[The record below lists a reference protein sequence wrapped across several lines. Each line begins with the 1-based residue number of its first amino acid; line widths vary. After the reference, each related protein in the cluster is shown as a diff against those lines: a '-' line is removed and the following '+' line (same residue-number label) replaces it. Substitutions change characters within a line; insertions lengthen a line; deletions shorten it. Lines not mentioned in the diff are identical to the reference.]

1 SPGSMPLC
9 NMTSKSVFII
19 AIDFGTSFSGY
30 CFSLASGADQIRQ
43 VYWGTEYGFKT
54 SKTPTCILF
63 NQKQE
68 FKKFGYDAIMK
79 YKSLPSSEADNWYFF
94 QNFKMKLYNT
104 KVTSDMGLKA
114 SNGKMLPA
122 LMVFSESLRYLKEHA
137 LNTIQEAS
145 FQTVYSEEEV
155 TWVITVPAI
164 WSAAARQF
172 MRWAAKEAGLI
183 SDMIS
188 EKLIIALES
197 EAASLWCK
205 QLPQEGFMT
214 AIRTSCTLKKTAK
227 FICVCVCV
235 CLGGTIDI
243 TVHEIQEN
251 HYLKE
256 LHKAS
261 GGGWGGNRVDEN
273 FIDFLREIFDDGV
286 WDEYEKKHPT
296 ELQYMMYNFGLQKC
310 STSREGVYIRCYYNL
325 TKLAELKKDISHFF
339 KKANGV
345 VWCDGVFMVT
355 YEKMKTFFNY
365 SIRNIICT
373 LRVILDKPEMAK
385 VQYILL
391 VGGFASSIIL
401 RDEISQ
407 AFSEEYHILC
417 PLDAQAAIAKGAVL
431 FGVNP
436 CIVASR
442 VSAQTYGIA
451 VNQDFDAAIHDCHKK
466 RISKKDG
473 YIYCTDLF
481 KKLVGINE
489 SVNINEDAQYY
500 FHPTEADQTQAK
512 FSFYCT
518 EKQDAQYVDEEG
530 MECLGSCIVPMPD
543 TKLGRKRQLKLDIK
557 FGLTEFKATCT
568 DITSKQKKT
577 ITINFLSV

>member
-1 SPGSMPLC
+1 
-9 NMTSKSVFII
+9 MTSKSVFVI

-30 CFSLASGADQIRQ
+30 CFSLSSGADQIRQ
-43 VYWGTEYGFKT
+43 VYWGAEYGFKT
-54 SKTPTCILF
+54 PKTPTCILF
-63 NQKQE
+63 NQKKE
-68 FKKFGYDAIMK
+68 FKKFGYDAVMK

-122 LMVFSESLRYLKEHA
+122 LKVFSESLRYLKDHA

-145 FQTVYSEEEV
+145 FETVYSNEEI

-172 MRWAAKEAGLI
+172 MRLAAKEAGLI

-205 QLPQEGFMT
+205 QLPKEGFMT
-214 AIRTSCTLKKTAK
+214 TSSDKKK
-227 FICVCVCV
+227 FEDSPGIQYIVVDCG
-235 CLGGTIDI
+235 GGTIDI

-256 LHKAS
+256 LHRAS
-261 GGGWGGNRVDEN
+261 GGGWGGNRVDQN
-273 FIDFLREIFDDGV
+273 FIDFLREIFVDGV
-286 WDEYEKKHPT
+286 WNEYEEKYST
-296 ELQYMMYNFGLQKC
+296 ELQHMMYSFGLQKC
-310 STSREGVYIRCYYNL
+310 SASREDVYIRCYYNL
-325 TKLAELKKDISHFF
+325 TKLAERKKNISQFF
-339 KKANGV
+339 NKHNGV

-365 SIRNIICT
+365 SIRNIIHT
-373 LRVILDKPEMAK
+373 LRVILDKPEMAM

-391 VGGFASSIIL
+391 VGGFSSSIIL
-401 RDEISQ
+401 RDEISE
-407 AFSEEYHILC
+407 AFSEKYHILC
-417 PLDAQAAIAKGAVL
+417 PLDAQAAIVKGAVL

-436 CIVASR
+436 YIVASR
-442 VSAQTYGIA
+442 VSAQTYGVEVA
-451 VNQDFDAAIHDCHKK
+451 QEFDAAIHDCSKK
-466 RISKKDG
+466 RISEKDG

-481 KKLVGINE
+481 KKLVGIDE

-500 FHPTEADQTQAK
+500 FHPLEADQTQAK

-530 MECLGSCIVPMPD
+530 IEFLGSCTVPMPD
-543 TKLGRKRQLKLDIK
+543 TKLGKKRQLKLDIK

-568 DITSKQKKT
+568 DITSKQTQT
-577 ITINFLSV
+577 ITIDFLSV